1 VEEICTDHDTRATFS
16 SLAMDNSNIP
26 GVKDATH
33 SVLSVFCQIIGD
45 ILAKWL
51 EEQKGRSIVI
61 IERILGNFTSQNMMR
76 ELQPRP

>member
-16 SLAMDNSNIP
+16 SLAMDNSNI
-26 GVKDATH
+26 
-33 SVLSVFCQIIGD
+33 LSVFCQIIGD

-61 IERILGNFTSQNMMR
+61 IERILGNSPI
-76 ELQPRP
+76 ELAGIVVAFRAASK